1 MLSRVTLVGRKPYSE
16 DSFMRLTAVVL
27 FLISSLI
34 TVEAQTKTI
43 AERLGYPPDS
53 KLLII
58 HADDLAVAHSE
69 DAASFDALDKHA
81 ATSASIMVPC
91 PWLTEVA
98 AYANAHP
105 DADLGLHLTLTA
117 EWKSYRW
124 GPMESKDRVPTLL
137 DPSGNLWPDV
147 EPAVRNIKA
156 DEAEREIRAQIA
168 RAESMGI
175 HPTHLDSHMGT
186 LFAKP
191 ELFAVYVKVAH
202 EYKLPFLAVRGPQAP
217 AALLSLLS
225 PSDIVLDSLVMA
237 DPSISSAN
245 WKNFYTTAIQNLKPG
260 VTEIIV
266 HLGHDDAELQAVTI
280 DHPDYGA
287 AWRQRDY
294 DAVTSP
300 EFKQALEQN
309 HIILIHWK
317 DLKKLLQ

>member
-1 MLSRVTLVGRKPYSE
+1 
-16 DSFMRLTAVVL
+16 MRLTPVVL
-27 FLISSLI
+27 FLLSSLI

-69 DAASFDALDKHA
+69 DTASFDALDKHA
-81 ATSASIMVPC
+81 VTSASIMVPC
-91 PWLTEVA
+91 PWLTEIA
-98 AYANAHP
+98 AYAKDHP

-124 GPMESKDRVPTLL
+124 GPVESKDRVPTLL
-137 DPSGNLWPDV
+137 DPSANLWPDV
-147 EPAVRNIKA
+147 EPAVRNIKP

-237 DPSISSAN
+237 DPSINSAN

-266 HLGHDDAELQAVTI
+266 HLGHDDAELQAVTL

>member
-1 MLSRVTLVGRKPYSE
+1 MSLNQISIAL
-16 DSFMRLTAVVL
+16 
-27 FLISSLI
+27 LIAASSLPAF
-34 TVEAQTKTI
+34 AQTKTI

-69 DAASFDALDKHA
+69 DAASFDVLDKHA

-98 AYANAHP
+98 AYAKDYP

-124 GPMESKDRVPTLL
+124 GPVESKDRVPTLL

-147 EPAVRNIKA
+147 EPAVRNIKP

-217 AALLSLLS
+217 AALLSMLS

-237 DPSISSAN
+237 APSINSAN

-266 HLGHDDAELQAVTI
+266 HLGHDDAELQAVTL